1 MSGWMNG
8 WLITILVLAALL
20 GIWRKVRTAGT
31 REKDHPKDQD
41 RYELSV
47 MVFYIKDK
55 LHELS
60 RSSGNEWGISEEAWN
75 RKAKARAELRQALRG
90 CSYGDVQDKQYV
102 KAFIR
107 DMLAGGY
114 GITEQNIDRILPF
127 QQREL
132 LTSQDRFDIV
142 LYLYKQRYGV
152 NGFTQMMED
161 YSLDEPKPPKTTDGS
176 PVYEVTDEDIDR
188 VFFLEYRALTFQEK
202 LDLVVQR
209 VYQMYKG
216 FSVVDELREMRIDGL
231 SGGVSGI
238 PGGYAGIEPAAHAAG
253 LGYEWSDRTQPGVDE
268 DGEPITRAW
277 DSVWIFYKGKS
288 IRLAFLSFGSEAELK
303 RVCQNIYKFNLPG
316 QLSEVNGYKVNE
328 MKDGSRIVVVR
339 PPFAETWAFFVRKFD
354 PFSASLEQ
362 LIQGDQAELPLGLLK
377 YFMKGSRITSI
388 TGSQGSGKTTLLMAM
403 VKHIY
408 ASYTLRV
415 QEMSFELHLRRLY
428 SGRNILSFRETD
440 YVSGQAALDLQKKTD
455 GTVHILGE
463 VATDEVAAWMVQ
475 MAQVAS
481 LFTLFTHHAKT
492 FRDLIES
499 LRNSLLKTGVFRD
512 ERIAELQ
519 VASVID
525 FDIHLRRDITG
536 RRYIERITE
545 CCRRGAKDDPPQDD
559 RERMPTAPRH
569 LDAVHSS
576 GYEER
581 VILEYR
587 DGRYVAVQPITLK
600 SREAMTREML
610 PEDAAEFKR
619 FIGSY
624 WGETVG
630 A

>member
-1 MSGWMNG
+1 MNG
-8 WLITILVLAALL
+8 LLMMLLVLVALFW
-20 GIWRKVRTAGT
+20 IWRKARTTGAAG
-31 REKDHPKDQD
+31 KDSLTGPN
-41 RYELSV
+41 RYELSAIV
-47 MVFYIKDK
+47 SYVKER

-60 RSSGNEWGISEEAWN
+60 RSNGQEWGMSEEAWN
-75 RKAKARAELRQALRG
+75 RKAKARTELRQALRG
-90 CSYGDVQDKQYV
+90 CSYGDIQDKQYI

-107 DMLAGGY
+107 DMLAGDY
-114 GITEQNIDRILPF
+114 GIAEQNIDRILPF

-132 LTSQDRFDIV
+132 LTVQDRFDIV
-142 LYLYKQRYGV
+142 LYLYKQRHGADAL
-152 NGFTQMMED
+152 TQMVED
-161 YSLDEPKPPKTTDGS
+161 YSLDEPKPPKKSDGS
-176 PVYEVTDEDIDR
+176 PVYEVTGDDIDR

-231 SGGVSGI
+231 SGGVRGI
-238 PGGYAGIEPAAHAAG
+238 PGSYAEIVALDNTDSGSGWSYRAA
-253 LGYEWSDRTQPGVDE
+253 LGVDE

-277 DSVWIFYKGKS
+277 DSVWMFYKGKS

-303 RVCQNIYKFNLPG
+303 RVCQNIYNFNLPG

-354 PFSASLEQ
+354 PLGASLEQ
-362 LIQGDQAELPLGLLK
+362 LIQGEQAELPLGLLK

-463 VATDEVAAWMVQ
+463 VATDEVASWMVQ

-512 ERIAELQ
+512 ERIAEQQ

-545 CCRRGAKDDPPQDD
+545 CCRRGSEDEPSAAFHDLASAAIRKSNPVH
-559 RERMPTAPRH
+559 PR
-569 LDAVHSS
+569 

-581 VILEYR
+581 VIMEYR
-587 DGRYVAVQPITLK
+587 NGRYVAVQPMTLE
-600 SREAMTREML
+600 SREAMAREML
-610 PEDAAEFKR
+610 PEDAAEFER
-619 FIGSY
+619 FVGSY

>member
-1 MSGWMNG
+1 MNG
-8 WLITILVLAALL
+8 LMNGLLIAFLILAALL
-20 GIWRKVRTAGT
+20 WIGYKVRTKGGRGPARPNG
-31 REKDHPKDQD
+31 RDC
-41 RYELSV
+41 YELSV
-47 MVFYIKDK
+47 IAAYVKER

-60 RSSGNEWGISEEAWN
+60 RSAGQDWGMSEEAWN

-90 CSYGDVQDKQYV
+90 CTYGDPQDKQYI

-107 DMLAGGY
+107 DMLAGDY
-114 GITEQNIDRILPF
+114 GIDEHQIDRILPF
-127 QQREL
+127 QRREL
-132 LTSQDRFDIV
+132 LTAQDRFDIV
-142 LYLYKQRYGV
+142 LYLYKLRYGAD
-152 NGFTQMMED
+152 GLTQMIED
-161 YSLDEPKPPKTTDGS
+161 YSLDDPKPPKTADGS
-176 PVYEVTDEDIDR
+176 PVYEITGDDLDR

-202 LDLVVQR
+202 LEIVVQR

-238 PGGYAGIEPAAHAAG
+238 PDGYTASKPAHNAAFDHTGNDRAIPGI
-253 LGYEWSDRTQPGVDE
+253 DVDV
-268 DGEPITRAW
+268 DGERITHTW

-316 QLSEVNGYKVNE
+316 QLSEANGYKVNE
-328 MKDGSRIVVVR
+328 LKDGSRIVVVR

-354 PFSASLEQ
+354 VPGASLEC
-362 LIQGDQAELPLGLLK
+362 LIQGDHAELPLGLLK

-428 SGRNILSFRETD
+428 SGRNILSFRETE
-440 YVSGQAALDLQKKTD
+440 YISGQAALDLQKKTD

-499 LRNSLLKTGVFRD
+499 LRNSLLKTGMFRD
-512 ERIAELQ
+512 EKIAELQ
-519 VASVID
+519 VATVID
-525 FDIHLRRDITG
+525 FDIHLRRDMTG
-536 RRYIERITE
+536 QRYIERITE
-545 CCRRGAKDDPPQDD
+545 CCRREPENAAYP
-559 RERMPTAPRH
+559 
-569 LDAVHSS
+569 S

-581 VILEYR
+581 VIMEYR
-587 DGRYVAVQPITLK
+587 NGRYVAVQPISLQ
-600 SREAMTREML
+600 SRAAMAREML
-610 PEDAAEFKR
+610 PEDAADFER
-619 FIGSY
+619 FVGSY

>member
-1 MSGWMNG
+1 MNG
-8 WLITILVLAALL
+8 LTNGLLIALLVLTVSLF
-20 GIWRKVRTAGT
+20 IWRKARTAGT
-31 REKDHPKDQD
+31 KGPDRWIGED
-41 RYELSV
+41 RYELSAIAS
-47 MVFYIKDK
+47 YIKVR

-60 RSSGNEWGISEEAWN
+60 RSTGNDWGVSEEAWN

-90 CSYGDVQDKQYV
+90 CTYGDPQDKQYI

-107 DMLAGGY
+107 DILVGDY
-114 GITEQNIDRILPF
+114 GINEHHIDRILPF
-127 QQREL
+127 QRREL
-132 LTSQDRFDIV
+132 LTVQDRFDIV
-142 LYLYKQRYGV
+142 LYLYKQRYGTE
-152 NGFTQMMED
+152 GFAQMMED
-161 YSLDEPKPPKTTDGS
+161 YSLDEPKPPKFADGS
-176 PVYEVTDEDIDR
+176 PVYEMTGEDVDR
-188 VFFLEYRALTFQEK
+188 IFFLEYRALTFQEK

-238 PGGYAGIEPAAHAAG
+238 PSGYAATEATPVP
-253 LGYEWSDRTQPGVDE
+253 GYENGVTDRVMTEVDE
-268 DGEPITRAW
+268 DGEIITYAW

-339 PPFAETWAFFVRKFD
+339 PPFAESWAFFVRKFD
-354 PFSASLEQ
+354 IPSASLEH
-362 LIQGDQAELPLGLLK
+362 LIQGEHAELPLGLLK

-403 VKHIY
+403 IKHIY

-499 LRNSLLKTGVFRD
+499 LRNSLLKAGVFRD
-512 ERIAELQ
+512 ERIAEMQ

-525 FDIHLRRDITG
+525 FDIHLRRDRSG

-545 CCRRGAKDDPPQDD
+545 CCQ
-559 RERMPTAPRH
+559 RETIDQA
-569 LDAVHSS
+569 

-581 VILEYR
+581 VIMEYR
-587 DGRYVAVQPITLK
+587 NGRYVAVRPITPK
-600 SREAMTREML
+600 SREAMAREML
-610 PEDAAEFKR
+610 PEDAADFER
-619 FIGSY
+619 FVCMY

>member
-1 MSGWMNG
+1 MNG
-8 WLITILVLAALL
+8 LIITLLLLTALL
-20 GIWRKVRTAGT
+20 LIWRKVKFSGARG
-31 REKDHPKDQD
+31 PD
-41 RYELSV
+41 RRNGDDRFELSA
-47 MVFYIKDK
+47 MTSYIKER

-60 RSSGNEWGISEEAWN
+60 RSVGNDWGISEEAWN
-75 RKAKARAELRQALRG
+75 RQAKARAELRQALRG
-90 CSYGDVQDKQYV
+90 CAYGDPQDKQYI
-102 KAFIR
+102 KSFIR
-107 DMLAGGY
+107 DMLAGDY
-114 GITEQNIDRILPF
+114 GITAHNIDRILPF
-127 QQREL
+127 QRREL
-132 LTSQDRFDIV
+132 LTAQDRFDII
-142 LYLYKQRYGV
+142 LYLYKQRYGTDGL
-152 NGFTQMMED
+152 NRLIED
-161 YSLDEPKPPKTTDGS
+161 YALDDPKPPKTVDGS
-176 PVYEVTDEDIDR
+176 PVYEITAEDMDPI
-188 VFFLEYRALTFQEK
+188 FFLEYRALTFQEK

-209 VYQMYKG
+209 VYQRYRG
-216 FSVVDELREMRIDGL
+216 FSVVDELRDMRIDGL

-238 PGGYAGIEPAAHAAG
+238 PGGYAASEISPRTGLGHPAANG
-253 LGYEWSDRTQPGVDE
+253 DFPVVDE
-268 DGEPITRAW
+268 DGERVTYAW

-339 PPFAETWAFFVRKFD
+339 PPFAESWAFFVRKFD
-354 PFSASLEQ
+354 PLAASLEQ
-362 LIQGDQAELPLGLLK
+362 LIQGGNAELPLGLLK

-408 ASYTLRV
+408 AAYTLRV

-440 YVSGQAALDLQKKTD
+440 YVSGQTALDLQKKTD

-525 FDIHLRRDITG
+525 FDIHLRRDMSG
-536 RRYIERITE
+536 QRYIERITE
-545 CCRRGAKDDPPQDD
+545 CCRREPEQYSAPGDPNPGSARADKAYSCDQ
-559 RERMPTAPRH
+559 
-569 LDAVHSS
+569 S

-581 VILEYR
+581 VIMEYR
-587 DGRYVAVQPITLK
+587 NGRYVAVQPISRP
-600 SREAMTREML
+600 SREAMLREML
-610 PEDAAEFKR
+610 PQDAADFER
-619 FIGSY
+619 FVDSY

>member
-1 MSGWMNG
+1 M
-8 WLITILVLAALL
+8 
-20 GIWRKVRTAGT
+20 IWRKAQTAGAKAHDRLT
-31 REKDHPKDQD
+31 GQD

-47 MVFYIKDK
+47 ITSYIKER
-55 LHELS
+55 LYELS
-60 RSSGNEWGISEEAWN
+60 RSVGNDWGISEDAWN
-75 RKAKARAELRQALRG
+75 RKAKVRAELRQALRG
-90 CSYGDVQDKQYV
+90 CTYGDPQDKQYI

-107 DMLAGGY
+107 DILVGDY
-114 GITEQNIDRILPF
+114 GINEHHIDRILPF
-127 QQREL
+127 DRREL
-132 LTSQDRFDIV
+132 LTVQDRFDIV
-142 LYLYKQRYGV
+142 LYLYKQRYGAE
-152 NGFTQMMED
+152 GLAQMMED
-161 YSLDEPKPPKTTDGS
+161 YSLDEPKLPKTVDGS
-176 PVYEVTDEDIDR
+176 PVYEMTGEDVNRI
-188 VFFLEYRALTFQEK
+188 FFLEYRMLTFQEK

-238 PGGYAGIEPAAHAAG
+238 PSGFAARETTHGLDHEFGAGNQAM
-253 LGYEWSDRTQPGVDE
+253 SDVDM
-268 DGEPITRAW
+268 DGEQITHAW

-354 PFSASLEQ
+354 IPSASLEH

-377 YFMKGSRITSI
+377 YLMKGSRITSI

-403 VKHIY
+403 IKHIY

-415 QEMSFELHLRRLY
+415 QEISFELHLRRLY

-512 ERIAELQ
+512 ERIAEMQ

-525 FDIHLRRDITG
+525 FDIHLRRDMTG
-536 RRYIERITE
+536 KRYIERITE
-545 CCRRGAKDDPPQDD
+545 CCP
-559 RERMPTAPRH
+559 RESLH
-569 LDAVHSS
+569 QS

-581 VILEYR
+581 VIMEYR
-587 DGRYVAVQPITLK
+587 SGRYVAVQPITPK
-600 SREAMTREML
+600 SREAMAREML
-610 PEDAAEFKR
+610 PEDTADFER
-619 FIGSY
+619 FVGLY